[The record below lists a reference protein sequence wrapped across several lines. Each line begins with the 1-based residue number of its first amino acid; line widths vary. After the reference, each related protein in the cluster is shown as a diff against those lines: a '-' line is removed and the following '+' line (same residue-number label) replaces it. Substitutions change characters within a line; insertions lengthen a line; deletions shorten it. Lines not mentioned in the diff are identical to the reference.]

1 MKKQLTIIAL
11 AALSLAS
18 CGGSQKQ
25 NGGNA
30 TDTTNVETPQCD
42 VSTTTTQRVELTQDV
57 LKDIWQQVHTGDAMD
72 EPEYT
77 ADCITLNLVPFDGIS
92 SAKVFR
98 IDDTSFKVFYI
109 HNEVPSNPNDWPDGA
124 EYYLSEY
131 VYKDGKLT
139 KTTLQSELEG
149 TFGISGEFL
158 NDTLKFL
165 DTDDK
170 ATVFVWNG
178 GKMERK

>member
-1 MKKQLTIIAL
+1 MKKQLVIISAI
-11 AALSLAS
+11 AILAS

-42 VSTTTTQRVELTQDV
+42 VSTTTQRVELTQDV

-139 KTTLQSELEG
+139 KTTLQSELDG

-165 DTDDK
+165 DADDK
-170 ATVFVWNG
+170 ATIFVWNG
-178 GKMERK
+178 KKMERK

>member
-25 NGGNA
+25 NGGNT

-42 VSTTTTQRVELTQDV
+42 VSTTSQRVELTQDV

-77 ADCITLNLVPFDGIS
+77 ADDN
-92 SAKVFR
+92 
-98 IDDTSFKVFYI
+98 
-109 HNEVPSNPNDWPDGA
+109 
-124 EYYLSEY
+124 
-131 VYKDGKLT
+131 
-139 KTTLQSELEG
+139 
-149 TFGISGEFL
+149 
-158 NDTLKFL
+158 
-165 DTDDK
+165 
-170 ATVFVWNG
+170 ATIFVWNG
-178 GKMERK
+178 KKMERK

>member
-1 MKKQLTIIAL
+1 MKKQLVIISAI
-11 AALSLAS
+11 AILAS
-18 CGGSQKQ
+18 CGGSQNQ
-25 NGGNA
+25 NGSNQ

-42 VSTTTTQRVELTQDV
+42 VSTTSQRVELTQDV

-139 KTTLQSELEG
+139 KTNLQSELDG

-165 DTDDK
+165 DADDK

>member
-1 MKKQLTIIAL
+1 MKKQLVIISAI
-11 AALSLAS
+11 AILAS
-18 CGGSQKQ
+18 CGGSQNQ
-25 NGGNA
+25 NGSNQ

-42 VSTTTTQRVELTQDV
+42 VSTTTQRVELTQDV

-139 KTTLQSELEG
+139 KTNLQSELDG

-165 DTDDK
+165 DADDK